1 MDIQSRNPVL
11 DNVWRGGASRPAGL
25 YGELP
30 ALPALDPVKAAPA
43 SRPLRKTAATE

>member
-11 DNVWRGGASRPAGL
+11 DNGWRGGASRPAGL

-30 ALPALDPVKAAPA
+30 ALPTLDPVRTAPA
-43 SRPLRKTAATE
+43 RKPPRKSATTE

>member
-11 DNVWRGGASRPAGL
+11 DTVWRSVTSRPAGL

-43 SRPLRKTAATE
+43 RRPLRKSAAAE